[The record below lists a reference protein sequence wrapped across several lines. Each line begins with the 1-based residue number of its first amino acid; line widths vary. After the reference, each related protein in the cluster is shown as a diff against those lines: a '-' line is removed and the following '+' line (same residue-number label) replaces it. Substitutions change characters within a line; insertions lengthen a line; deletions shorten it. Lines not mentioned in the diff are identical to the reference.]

1 MVPVELSA
9 ALLSACF
16 MPAQILCR
24 HVRYHWPGFASGVSC
39 AVAEH
44 LPKCVTLTPQAVP
57 SVVRSLL
64 LLLVRKYNTV
74 LPSIAAHL
82 PPVSLLR

>member
-1 MVPVELSA
+1 MELSA
-9 ALLSACF
+9 ALSGACS
-16 MPAQILCR
+16 MPAHIL
-24 HVRYHWPGFASGVSC
+24 WPGFASGVSRD
-39 AVAEH
+39 AAEH

-64 LLLVRKYNTV
+64 LLLVRKYNTM

-82 PPVSLLR
+82 PPVSPLR